1 MSVIVEAF
9 IDGLIDDAILV
20 PVSVN
25 YEKLVDGN
33 FVREQMGT
41 PKKKESFRMAMASIW
56 KIVNSK
62 FGQMRIDFNEPFSLK
77 ELVRTF
83 NERQVVIPRPL
94 PSSRKLLTGPSHQSM
109 YGIEVIDKHRALVDN
124 IARHLVFDSSV
135 ATSVMSTN
143 AVAYLLL
150 NKFRGGV
157 TLTELSHS
165 LTELRLQ
172 VGTERDFGFD
182 DEPSESVIKRAVT
195 LLGSDMVQQR
205 AVANNEIF
213 IEPVLTVP

>member
-1 MSVIVEAF
+1 
-9 IDGLIDDAILV
+9 
-20 PVSVN
+20 
-25 YEKLVDGN
+25 
-33 FVREQMGT
+33 
-41 PKKKESFRMAMASIW
+41 
-56 KIVNSK
+56 
-62 FGQMRIDFNEPFSLK
+62 
-77 ELVRTF
+77 
-83 NERQVVIPRPL
+83 
-94 PSSRKLLTGPSHQSM
+94 M

-165 LTELRLQ
+165 LTELRQQ

-195 LLGSDMVQQR
+195 LLGSDMVQQK